1 MSFVNSKR
9 SIDEA
14 GDMVEECMLYLIF
27 CSSLALTS
35 IRLGYDISRR
45 RRARSVPGHLRVLSL
60 RGIAVDVGGTSTE
73 AVGKEKGGIFHV
85 LCRQGGT
92 GLRQHDDGQCV
103 CLRDHLLWR
112 YGLGVWR

>member
-1 MSFVNSKR
+1 MGKLKQFTFFILEVGIGR
-9 SIDEA
+9 
-14 GDMVEECMLYLIF
+14 
-27 CSSLALTS
+27 
-35 IRLGYDISRR
+35 
-45 RRARSVPGHLRVLSL
+45 SL

-92 GLRQHDDGQCV
+92 GLRQHDDGQRV

-112 YGLGVWR
+112 YGSGVWR

>member
-1 MSFVNSKR
+1 MKQLPVIAPVMGKLKQFTFFILEVGIGR
-9 SIDEA
+9 
-14 GDMVEECMLYLIF
+14 
-27 CSSLALTS
+27 
-35 IRLGYDISRR
+35 
-45 RRARSVPGHLRVLSL
+45 SL

-92 GLRQHDDGQCV
+92 GLRQHDDGQRV

-112 YGLGVWR
+112 YGSGVWR

>member
-1 MSFVNSKR
+1 MSVLR
-9 SIDEA
+9 S
-14 GDMVEECMLYLIF
+14 GL
-27 CSSLALTS
+27 S
-35 IRLGYDISRR
+35 RSRR
-45 RRARSVPGHLRVLSL
+45 EAASCNGTGDAQAEALHFSILEVGIGRSL